1 MSWAT
6 YKNTIETVLTD
17 NNYREVP
24 ENKTI
29 EVSALSHNNAVY
41 RLQPVGTSEIV
52 ETTSNGMQYNYK
64 VILELKYKNIDS
76 NERHVN
82 FDSFLNVFEA
92 IAMLSEYKGTLSEPT
107 FEDIDEKHT
116 KGMFAFLFGERINC

>member
-17 NNYREVP
+17 NDYREVP
-24 ENKTI
+24 ENKSV
-29 EVSALSHNNAVY
+29 EASSQAHNNAVY
-41 RLQPVGTSEIV
+41 RLQPVGTSEII
-52 ETTSNGMQYNYK
+52 ETTSNGIQYNYK
-64 VILELKYKNIDS
+64 VVLELKYTNMDATA
-76 NERHVN
+76 RHLN

-107 FEDIDEKHT
+107 FEDIDEKHS